1 MSEVTGLRYSEN
13 IYDLKLCLFVIYSD
27 WDNSDFR
34 EFSFSMPEVCF
45 LKSSI
50 FLLST
55 LSETLLVCHQKP
67 KA

>member
-1 MSEVTGLRYSEN
+1 MFEVTGLHYSEKN
-13 IYDLKLCLFVIYSD
+13 YDLKLCLFVIYSD

-34 EFSFSMPEVCF
+34 EFRFSMPDVHF
-45 LKSSI
+45 LKRLI

-55 LSETLLVCHQKP
+55 LSETLLVHHQKL